1 MIVIKLHRED
11 AEAIAGDLHRASV
24 NAALD
29 VDNDER
35 QGIASDL
42 NAILRIFNDALEAD
56 ERNDHADPKGA
67 LR

>member
-1 MIVIKLHRED
+1 MDEEYVTIRILRED

-29 VDNDER
+29 VENEER

-42 NAILRIFNDALEAD
+42 NAILRIFNEALERVA
-56 ERNDHADPKGA
+56 
-67 LR
+67 